1 MSAHDGRR
9 HVPELA
15 ALLRRDGDR
24 FVLAAPMPGLLRDA
38 AVPGSLL
45 SEGMV
50 LGELEVLGLAHRLIV
65 PAGARGL
72 VVASEGRRT
81 ARRPV
86 AYGEPMLVLD
96 PSAIEGATASAAS
109 VGATAST
116 GALVFKA
123 PMSGRYYAK
132 PGPGAD
138 PFVKVGD
145 VIESGRSVAL
155 LEVMKT
161 FNRVQYAGATL
172 PARAK
177 VVAIVPKDGDDVSA
191 GDPLLELEP
200 A

>member
-9 HVPELA
+9 HMPELA
-15 ALLRRDGDR
+15 ARLSRDGER

-65 PAGARGL
+65 PATTAKS
-72 VVASEGRRT
+72 AS
-81 ARRPV
+81 
-86 AYGEPMLVLD
+86 
-96 PSAIEGATASAAS
+96 
-109 VGATAST
+109 
-116 GALVFKA
+116 GALEFKA

-132 PGPGAD
+132 PGPDAD
-138 PFVKVGD
+138 AIVKVGD

-161 FNRVQYAGATL
+161 FNRVQYAGAGL
-172 PARAK
+172 PERAK

>member
-9 HVPELA
+9 HMPELA
-15 ALLRRDGDR
+15 ALRKSDGDR
-24 FVLAAPMPGLLRDA
+24 HVLAAPMPGLLRDA
-38 AVPGSLL
+38 AVPGALL
-45 SEGMV
+45 TEGMV
-50 LGELEVLGLAHRLIV
+50 LGELEVLGLSHRLIV
-65 PAGARGL
+65 PAGARG
-72 VVASEGRRT
+72 VVMPGQGRRT
-81 ARRPV
+81 SRRPV

-96 PSAIEGATASAAS
+96 PSAIEGAAAAAATNDLHTAS
-109 VGATAST
+109 

-132 PGPGAD
+132 PGPDAD

-161 FNRVQYAGATL
+161 FNRVQYAGPGL
-172 PARAK
+172 PERAK
-177 VVAIVPKDGDDVSA
+177 IVAIVPKDGDDVSA

-200 A
+200 S